1 MGFVADSYAVGAR
14 YDFTRMMIPIDGRY
28 VIRMKTYTYRAGP
41 NGADGGNVW
50 DIFGTAV
57 SGPRVGVQLDSVQ
70 SYTAMWSA
78 WVSHFDTVEL
88 YL

>member
-1 MGFVADSYAVGAR
+1 VVGDSSRNFAAIYSRVLS
-14 YDFTRMMIPIDGRY
+14 DGTILQFDP
-28 VIRMKTYTYRAGP
+28 VQDDLP
-41 NGADGGNVW
+41 NVMVDTEGNVW

-70 SYTAMWSA
+70 SYTAMWFA

-88 YL
+88 YF